1 MEPMGLAKLVGVCP
15 KVGTC
20 NVNNPYLFK
29 RRQLPLTADGS
40 LTMVMELSDIKYDQC
55 DHSKG
60 KNRNRHA
67 EIDSFIEK
75 YNDLSRDELAA
86 AVMIPSKELFGH
98 TMQER
103 VPCVGCRRSMEQMF
117 TRLRDQHHV
126 RALEPLVITGHSE
139 LSLVTELLYDP
150 RKMYSL
156 FHLHGSKLDDLVNTL
171 HKNKKN
177 RRCLLHSLDNH
188 KTKQIST
195 WIDIWE
201 VMEKPCREEVT
212 FVLASSLHS
221 TTEAYLRKHRF
232 CGECKTK
239 VMRAYSI
246 LVGEVQPCEEKGY
259 CSALYEGIRCCPRD
273 KHIHLL
279 CETDFIGRLIARA
292 EPELNGIRR
301 ERHAKTIDIAQ
312 EEVLTCLGIHI
323 FERLHKIWQSL
334 RAEEQTFLLL
344 FHAGVQKL
352 EKALEMAL
360 EAKQGMSKLE
370 QVCEE
375 ITEADRLKQ
384 QKRDQK
390 KQRRKA
396 RKKNKNTAEGG
407 EAEEE
412 GRGHLEEP
420 GEGKVEHK
428 CQQEGSGEG
437 KCLCDN
443 DENDN
448 TDVPCKACDAHY
460 KTSPAPDDPRH
471 TLRNDPDYSSGIDC
485 GEDCGHSSRESSEV
499 ACSEGMCNHDVGSIQ
514 GEDLQEDSC
523 GQDLSQEQDEIC
535 VDSTVCHS
543 TSDSTVCPC
552 DHRSSSQHSKCDG
565 GKPLDCVHCDEE
577 QESQVTEEVDQ
588 VKKICQCSTEA
599 QLRRAVGWT
608 STLLDM
614 LEGSCSSD
622 DEPVISPEE
631 IRRFRDSHK
640 SLDRQRKKLRAKI
653 RHRYNKKFAL
663 RQGATNQG
671 DGFTVQIQSLVQ
683 EIGRVTLE

>member
-29 RRQLPLTADGS
+29 RRQLPLTADTS

-55 DHSKG
+55 DHTKG
-60 KNRNRHA
+60 KNRNKHA

-75 YNDLSRDELAA
+75 YSALSRDELAA

-98 TMQER
+98 TMQES

-150 RKMYSL
+150 RKMYNL
-156 FHLHGSKLDDLVNTL
+156 FHLHGSKLEDLVNTL

-177 RRCLLHSLDNH
+177 RRCVLHSLDNH

-212 FVLASSLHS
+212 LVQASSLHS

-259 CSALYEGIRCCPRD
+259 CSALYEGIRCCPRE
-273 KHIHLL
+273 KHVHLL

-312 EEVLTCLGIHI
+312 EEVLTCLGLHLY
-323 FERLHKIWQSL
+323 ERLHKIWQNL

-344 FHAGVQKL
+344 FHVGVQKL

-375 ITEADRLKQ
+375 ITEADRLKKE
-384 QKRDQK
+384 KRDQK

-396 RKKNKNTAEGG
+396 RKKNKNTAECG
-407 EAEEE
+407 ETE
-412 GRGHLEEP
+412 GEGPGYTLGQDPLEEP
-420 GEGKVEHK
+420 GEGQVEHQ

-437 KCLCDN
+437 KCLCDH

-448 TDVPCKACDAHY
+448 TDILCKACDTHLQ
-460 KTSPAPDDPRH
+460 TPATEDQLH
-471 TLRNDPDYSSGIDC
+471 SLRNDPDYSSGIDC

-499 ACSEGMCNHDVGSIQ
+499 ACSEGLCNHDRGSIQ

-523 GQDLSQEQDEIC
+523 SQDLSQEQDEIC
-535 VDSTVCHS
+535 LDSSLCHS
-543 TSDSTVCPC
+543 N
-552 DHRSSSQHSKCDG
+552 HRSSSQLPKCDG
-565 GKPLDCVHCDEE
+565 GKPLDCVHCGEE
-577 QESQVTEEVDQ
+577 QEVTKEVDQ
-588 VKKICQCSTEA
+588 VQKICQCSTEA

-608 STLLDM
+608 STLQDM

-622 DEPVISPEE
+622 EEPVISQEE

-663 RQGATNQG
+663 QQSANHQG
-671 DGFTVQIQSLVQ
+671 DGFTVQIQSIAR
-683 EIGRVTLE
+683 EIGGVTVE

>member
-1 MEPMGLAKLVGVCP
+1 MEPMGMAKLVGVCP

-20 NVNNPYLFK
+20 EVNNPYQFK
-29 RRQLPLTADGS
+29 RRQVPLTADN
-40 LTMVMELSDIKYDQC
+40 LTMVMEMSDIEYDQC
-55 DHSKG
+55 DHNNKKG
-60 KNRNRHA
+60 RNKHT

-75 YNDLSRDELAA
+75 FSDLSRDELAA
-86 AVMIPSKELFGH
+86 ALMIPSKELFGH
-98 TMQER
+98 SMQES
-103 VPCVGCRRSMEQMF
+103 VPCVGCRRSMEQLF
-117 TRLRDQHHV
+117 SRLRDQHHV

-139 LSLVTELLYDP
+139 LSLVTDMLYDP
-150 RKMYSL
+150 RKLYNL
-156 FHLHGSKLDDLVNTL
+156 FHLHGSKLEDLVNML

-188 KTKQIST
+188 KAKHIST
-195 WIDIWE
+195 WIDVWDT
-201 VMEKPCREEVT
+201 MERPCREEVT
-212 FVLASSLHS
+212 FVQASSLHS

-246 LVGEVQPCEEKGY
+246 LVGEVQPCEEKSY
-259 CSALYEGIRCCPRD
+259 CSALYEGIRCCPLE

-301 ERHAKTIDIAQ
+301 ERHAKTIEIAQ

-323 FERLHKIWQSL
+323 YERLHKIWQSL
-334 RAEEQTFLLL
+334 RAEEQTWLLL
-344 FHAGVQKL
+344 FHVGVQKL

-375 ITEADRLKQ
+375 ITEADRVKQ

-396 RKKNKNTAEGG
+396 RKKNKNAAESVGSEG
-407 EAEEE
+407 KGQRSLQLLYNEAEEGEHQCQVE
-412 GRGHLEEP
+412 GG
-420 GEGKVEHK
+420 GEGKFVCEH
-428 CQQEGSGEG
+428 
-437 KCLCDN
+437 

-448 TDVPCKACDAHY
+448 MGIPCKVCDTDFKSTA
-460 KTSPAPDDPRH
+460 DDKLH
-471 TLRNDPDYSSGIDC
+471 SCRNDADYSSGIDC
-485 GEDCGHSSRESSEV
+485 GEDCGHSSRESSDV
-499 ACSEGMCNHDVGSIQ
+499 ACSEGICNHDQDAGSIQ
-514 GEDLQEDSC
+514 GEFLHEGSC
-523 GQDLSQEQDEIC
+523 GQDLSMEDQDEIC
-535 VDSTVCHS
+535 VDRTCHS
-543 TSDSTVCPC
+543 NEGLLSL
-552 DHRSSSQHSKCDG
+552 HHSKCDG
-565 GKPLDCVHCDEE
+565 GKTLDCAHCEGT
-577 QESQVTEEVDQ
+577 QEVSEEVNQ
-588 VKKICQCSTEA
+588 VQKICQCSTEA
-599 QLRRAVGWT
+599 QLRHAVGWT

-622 DEPVISPEE
+622 DEPQISPEE

-653 RHRYNKKFAL
+653 KHRYNKKFA
-663 RQGATNQG
+663 QQNTGQPTK
-671 DGFTVQIQSLVQ
+671 GFVAQIHNLAN
-683 EIGRVTLE
+683 EIGRVTVE